1 MISNEPVGIFWFI
14 EINRFHHKIV
24 STKYFSNNLSQ
35 LSRKNYFDRIRE
47 LSKTMTIKA
56 AWEQTE
62 SELPHGLRR
71 FTNYISF
78 EAAKTKEASGNLP
91 KPQFKGE

>member
-1 MISNEPVGIFWFI
+1 MIDRDFEQRAALLTNDG
-14 EINRFHHKIV
+14 
-24 STKYFSNNLSQ
+24 
-35 LSRKNYFDRIRE
+35 YFDRIRE
-47 LSKTMTIKA
+47 LSKAMPIKA